1 MARKKRAVG
10 HDKESPDPVPA
21 PAEAGTAE
29 APPSPLDLAVPVSE
43 VVQIL
48 SVALRGGSIESE
60 SEIFTHRDEYQ
71 IRIAIDGVE
80 HRLDA
85 ETNTLGVTVS
95 FVLLAGRHDDDAG
108 SPGLAI
114 RASFALD
121 YELPPSAGFEE
132 PQLRAF
138 AMTNGVYNAWPYWRE
153 YVQSTTTR
161 MGLPPII
168 VPVFRL

>member
-1 MARKKRAVG
+1 MARKKQSGGLDKAAREVG
-10 HDKESPDPVPA
+10 RGDAGSP
-21 PAEAGTAE
+21 EAA
-29 APPSPLDLAVPVSE
+29 PSPLELAVPVSE

-48 SVALRGGSIESE
+48 SVALRSGSIESDPG
-60 SEIFTHRDEYQ
+60 IFARRSDYQ
-71 IRIAIDGVE
+71 VRIAIEGVD

-85 ETNTLGVTVS
+85 ESGTLVVTATFSLV
-95 FVLLAGRHDDDAG
+95 AIRRDDEP
-108 SPGLAI
+108 PGLAI
-114 RASFALD
+114 RASFALA
-121 YELPPSAGFEE
+121 YGLPPSADFEDSR
-132 PQLRAF
+132 LRAF